1 MSLRSVHSL
10 ATLAIAALAVACG
23 PQLNAS
29 PRAAVP
35 GVDPVSGALE
45 SVEVDLPG
53 AELSQ
58 VRGPAGVV
66 LVGASIEAGRS
77 VGGVSPECSLRRISS
92 LTNVAQ
98 ASTPRCASLLGA
110 YATLERARAFLLSA
124 GAESFSPAPILAEL
138 RSVDAAASDQVQL
151 AGLRY
156 LPSADAFTLSSG
168 PAGARVPAALNPGAV
183 TREFSRR
190 QLRALA
196 EQHPDEAEGI
206 ALFLGAAASGDPG
219 YLASS
224 EAHGDPRGE
233 LDLSR
238 PLSAEASAT
247 SIVAGALWAWSDAS
261 GDAVGAAR
269 AALAAARALSASR
282 DGRDREAGPT
292 ALLSLVAEQLDGA
305 DRDQAC
311 AVFRARAG
319 RLPACP

>member
-1 MSLRSVHSL
+1 MLRNL
-10 ATLAIAALAVACG
+10 TIAGFGALALACG
-23 PQLNAS
+23 PQLSAS

-53 AELSQ
+53 AELNQ

-66 LVGASIEAGRS
+66 LVGASFESGHA
-77 VGGVSPECSLRRISS
+77 VGGVAPECALRRTSS
-92 LTNVAQ
+92 SATASLA
-98 ASTPRCASLLGA
+98 ASTSRCASLLGA

-124 GAESFSPAPILAEL
+124 GAEAFAPAPVLAEMRADESEGEL
-138 RSVDAAASDQVQL
+138 V
-151 AGLRY
+151 AGVRY
-156 LPSADAFTLSSG
+156 VPAADAFTLSSG

-183 TREFSRR
+183 TREVSRR

-238 PLSAEASAT
+238 PLSSDASA
-247 SIVAGALWAWSDAS
+247 SSVVAGALWAWSDAS

-269 AALAAARALSASR
+269 AALGAARAMSSST
-282 DGRDREAGPT
+282 DRESGPA

-311 AVFRARAG
+311 AVFRARSG